1 MIATAIG
8 FWITLS
14 PLVAWLAGRFIRVGM
29 VDQQLD
35 QAVEQY

>member
-1 MIATAIG
+1 MIAAAIG

-29 VDQQLD
+29 VDLQ
-35 QAVEQY
+35 EENRT